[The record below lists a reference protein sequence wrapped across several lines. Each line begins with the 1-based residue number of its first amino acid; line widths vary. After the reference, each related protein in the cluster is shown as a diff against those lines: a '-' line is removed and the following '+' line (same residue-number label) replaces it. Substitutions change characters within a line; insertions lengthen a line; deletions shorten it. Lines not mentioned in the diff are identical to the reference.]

1 MGALS
6 HSSNPVDHK
15 ASLLPLP
22 LPNSFFV
29 SQLAQSQRKD
39 SEEDSRKISTIDRGA
54 GQEAEGEECLMDSMA
69 DVPQADASQAE
80 APQLEGA
87 PPGKKPRREAEELL

>member
-6 HSSNPVDHK
+6 HSSNPVPTPL
-15 ASLLPLP
+15 SFPSFLLRFGSGAKSKKRL
-22 LPNSFFV
+22 
-29 SQLAQSQRKD
+29 QD
-39 SEEDSRKISTIDRGA
+39 SGEDGREISTIDRGA